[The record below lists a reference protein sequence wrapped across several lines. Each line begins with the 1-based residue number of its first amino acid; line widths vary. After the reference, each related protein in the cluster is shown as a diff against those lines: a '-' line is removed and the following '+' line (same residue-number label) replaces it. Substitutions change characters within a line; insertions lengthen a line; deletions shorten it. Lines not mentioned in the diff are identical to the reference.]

1 MSITQDGAAIG
12 ARLKAAILR
21 ARVARGAKPTLDVSG
36 RIGGADVQ
44 IGVSSGKPT
53 VSVSREWRF

>member
-1 MSITQDGAAIG
+1 MSADPGQIEVGASL
-12 ARLKAAILR
+12 RAAILR

-44 IGVSSGKPT
+44 IGVSGGKP
-53 VSVSREWRF
+53 SIAVSREWRF